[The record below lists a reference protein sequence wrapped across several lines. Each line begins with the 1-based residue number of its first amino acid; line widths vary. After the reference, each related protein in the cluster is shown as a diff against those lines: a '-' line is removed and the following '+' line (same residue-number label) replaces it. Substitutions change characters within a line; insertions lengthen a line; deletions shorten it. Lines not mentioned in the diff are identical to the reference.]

1 MSAPEL
7 TSGSERRA
15 TSPDVTVGRWRNW
28 QGRGRFAA
36 SSGPGQAQAE
46 AIAGTPPSPANRCQ
60 SLPWGRRQA
69 AVGASG
75 DSSMG
80 GIRRLPAVAQI
91 HNVRW
96 RELIAAG
103 MLVLLTACNAMKL
116 GYQQG
121 DHLAYWWI
129 DNYVDVSDD
138 QEPQTRDA
146 IARFFAWHR
155 REQLPEIAALLQR
168 AKSEVQGP
176 VTEAQLER
184 VRDDTQRMA
193 RVAFDH
199 AIPDVADLLMTLTP
213 EQIRRMERKFADGN
227 EKYRKKFL
235 RGSPEDRLE
244 ARYDKV
250 MEWATLIYGRFSRE
264 QEDAIRAALR
274 PVVDNAE
281 SRFAERVKRQQAW
294 MALVR
299 QVQAEHPPKARVI
312 ALLQRFGDQWQ
323 APPTRER
330 RVSYEA
336 NTEAGLTVAA
346 QIANMTTPEQ
356 KRHAVER
363 FRKWIEDTQSLM
375 REGPRQPATGPS
387 RAAN

>member
-1 MSAPEL
+1 M
-7 TSGSERRA
+7 
-15 TSPDVTVGRWRNW
+15 
-28 QGRGRFAA
+28 
-36 SSGPGQAQAE
+36 
-46 AIAGTPPSPANRCQ
+46 
-60 SLPWGRRQA
+60 
-69 AVGASG
+69 
-75 DSSMG
+75 
-80 GIRRLPAVAQI
+80 
-91 HNVRW
+91 
-96 RELIAAG
+96 AAG

-168 AKSEVQGP
+168 TKSEVQGP

-199 AIPDVADLLMTLTP
+199 AIPDVADLLLTLTP
-213 EQIRRMERKFADGN
+213 EQLKRMERKFADGN
-227 EKYRKKFL
+227 AKYRKKFL

-264 QEDAIRAALR
+264 QQDAIRAALR

-281 SRFAERVKRQQAW
+281 ARFAERMKRQQAW
-294 MALVR
+294 LALAR

-312 ALLQRFGDQWQ
+312 TLLQRFGDQWQ

-363 FRKWIEDTQSLM
+363 FQKWIEDTQSLM
-375 REGPRQPATGPS
+375 REAPRQPALAPS
-387 RAAN
+387 RAAS

>member
-1 MSAPEL
+1 
-7 TSGSERRA
+7 
-15 TSPDVTVGRWRNW
+15 
-28 QGRGRFAA
+28 
-36 SSGPGQAQAE
+36 
-46 AIAGTPPSPANRCQ
+46 
-60 SLPWGRRQA
+60 
-69 AVGASG
+69 
-75 DSSMG
+75 MG
-80 GIRRLPAVAQI
+80 GIRRLTAVAQI

-199 AIPDVADLLMTLTP
+199 AIPDVADLLLTLTP
-213 EQIRRMERKFADGN
+213 EQIKRMERKFADGN

-235 RGSPEDRLE
+235 RGSREDRLE

-264 QEDAIRAALR
+264 QQDAIRTALG

-281 SRFAERVKRQQAW
+281 ARFAERVKRQQAW

-336 NTEAGLTVAA
+336 NTEAGLSVAA

-363 FRKWIEDTQSLM
+363 FQKWIEDTQSLM
-375 REGPRQPATGPS
+375 REAPRQPATVPS
-387 RAAN
+387 RAAS